1 MMYNKLTLL
10 DERRQQLVQR
20 AAQQRSLLIQNIEPL
35 RAPLAIA
42 DRGLEIIRYFRE
54 NPLLMVGTTAL
65 LGIVR
70 PLRYTKWFHVGW
82 FAFKLT
88 RNVRRWLVQK

>member
-1 MMYNKLTLL
+1 MRDKLSIIA
-10 DERRQQLVQR
+10 ERRQKLILSASEQR
-20 AAQQRSLLIQNIEPL
+20 KQLIQNIEPL

-70 PLRYTKWFHVGW
+70 PLRYTKWFHAGW

-88 RNVRRWLVQK
+88 RNLRRWLVQK

>member
-1 MMYNKLTLL
+1 MHDKLILL
-10 DERRQQLVQR
+10 AERRQQLIQR
-20 AAQQRSLLIQNIEPL
+20 AEQQRKLLTQNMEPL

-54 NPLLMVGTTAL
+54 NPLFMVGTTAL
-65 LGIVR
+65 LGIIR

-82 FAFKLT
+82 VAFKLA
-88 RNVRRWLVQK
+88 RNVRKWLVQK